1 MELENAVGTDLGDGR
16 NSPGLQVFAQLCD
29 KARRRSGCGSR
40 IFGKVAAEAGID
52 EELFAVIGLVKLDEE
67 DALFGSADNS
77 RGCCVEL
84 FQAYRAQVIDIRDS
98 Q

>member
-1 MELENAVGTDLGDGR
+1 MELEDTVGADLGDGCD
-16 NSPGLQVFAQLCD
+16 SPSLQVFAQLCD
-29 KARRRSGCGSR
+29 KGRRRSGCGSR

-52 EELFAVIGLVKLDEE
+52 EELFAMIGLVKLDEE
-67 DALFGSADNS
+67 DALFGSADNL
-77 RGCCVEL
+77 RGCCVKL